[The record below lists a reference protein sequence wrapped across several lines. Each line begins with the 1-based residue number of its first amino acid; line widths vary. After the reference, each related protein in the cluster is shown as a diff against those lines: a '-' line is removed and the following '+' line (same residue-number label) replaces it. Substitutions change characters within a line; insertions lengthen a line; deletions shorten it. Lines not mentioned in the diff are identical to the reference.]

1 MIIENER
8 YMLFFSSIDVLGI
21 KRFKLLN
28 ETFGSLKAVYEAE
41 DEKIKEA
48 LDNCPDVATA
58 IIERRKGYELEVE
71 YERIKNMGIEFYS
84 MEHEEYPKKLLQIS
98 DPPLGLFVKGHL
110 PKNDTPAIAIVG
122 SRLCSEYGRA
132 MSLKFAK
139 EFSNSGIDVISG
151 MASGVDGYAHIGAL
165 EGEGTTYAVLGCG
178 VDICYPTSNKR
189 VYDRIIEKGGVIS
202 EYYPGTVPLAMNFPR
217 RNRIISA
224 LSDGVLVVEAKER
237 SGSLITVDMGLEQG
251 KDIFAV
257 PGKIGDALSLGCN
270 RIIRQGAR
278 LVTDPAD
285 VVAELAPKYG
295 FLVDRLGQGDNSVK
309 KDISEM
315 GFNPDQ
321 ASVYGQLSYN
331 PVSPTDLAMKTGL
344 DCAEILGALSLL
356 EIRGLARNAGGG
368 CYVVSEP

>member
-1 MIIENER
+1 MIIENEH
-8 YMLFFSSIDVLGI
+8 YMLFFCGIDVLGT
-21 KRFKLLN
+21 KRLRLLI
-28 ETFGSLKAVYEAE
+28 ETFGSLKNVYEAE
-41 DEKIKEA
+41 EEKLKETLA
-48 LDNCPDVATA
+48 GCPDVAAA
-58 IIERRKGYELEVE
+58 IIEKRNGYDLWAE
-71 YERIKNMGIEFYS
+71 YDRIKNMGIDFYS
-84 MEHEEYPKKLLQIS
+84 MEHEEFPKKLLQIP
-98 DPPLGLFVKGHL
+98 DPPMGLFVKGKL
-110 PKNDTPAIAIVG
+110 PKDNTPAIAIVG

-178 VDICYPTSNKR
+178 ADICYPASNKR
-189 VYDRIIEKGGVIS
+189 VYDRIIEKGGVLS

-295 FLVDRLGQGDNSVK
+295 FLVDRLGRGDNCVRK
-309 KDISEM
+309 NLEEM

-321 ASVYGQLSYN
+321 ANVYKQLSYT
-331 PVSPTDLAMKTGL
+331 PVSPTDLALSTGL

-368 CYVVSEP
+368 TYVVCEA

>member
-8 YMLFFSSIDVLGI
+8 YMLFFCSIDVLGI

-58 IIERRKGYELEVE
+58 IIERRKGYELEAE

-84 MEHEEYPKKLLQIS
+84 LEHEEYPKKLLQIS

-321 ASVYGQLSYN
+321 ASVYGQLSYT